1 MDGSV
6 DEQLVYYGVG
16 FQGQPTL
23 NPQQI
28 GKYAKNASWV
38 GNFSKNE
45 IAFMLIDVKEFSHQK
60 NFSLLIQNGGTTDK
74 YYTKDLLFISGGY
87 FYYFIH
93 Y

>member
-1 MDGSV
+1 LDGSV

-16 FQGQPTL
+16 FKDSKPIL
-23 NPQQI
+23 YPQQI
-28 GKYAKNASWV
+28 GTYAKNASWV

-60 NFSLLIQNGGTTDK
+60 NFSLLIQNGAVKDK

-87 FYYFIH
+87 FNYFIH
-93 Y
+93 